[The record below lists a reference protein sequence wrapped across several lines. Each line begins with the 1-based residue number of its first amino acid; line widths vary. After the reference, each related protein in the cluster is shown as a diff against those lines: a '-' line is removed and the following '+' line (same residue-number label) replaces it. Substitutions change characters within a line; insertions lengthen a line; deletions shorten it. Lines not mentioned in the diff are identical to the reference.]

1 MSRYYNSY
9 SYIIEIRYNHTGYVS
24 RYEFVSE
31 TEAQEF
37 IDSMNNKL
45 PESATIKWV

>member
-9 SYIIEIRYNHTGYVS
+9 SYIIEIRYHHTGHVS

-31 TEAQEF
+31 EEAQEF

-45 PESATIKWV
+45 PESVTIKLV